1 VSKGNFG
8 SGFSQDK
15 QTALLPSTIAR
26 ARMEN
31 DSEVEG
37 SFEKRKCLGW
47 PN

>member
-8 SGFSQDK
+8 LGFSQDK
-15 QTALLPSTIAR
+15 LTALLPSTIAR

-31 DSEVEG
+31 DLEVEG
-37 SFEKRKCLGW
+37 NFEKRKCLGW

>member
-8 SGFSQDK
+8 SGFSHDK

-37 SFEKRKCLGW
+37 SFEKRKCFGW